1 MCPRVVLSGS
11 VAYDYL
17 MRFPGAF
24 RDYLP
29 RDQEASFAL
38 SFLVDQ
44 LVRRY
49 GGVAPNIAYTLALL
63 GERPTILAAVG
74 EDFEPYRVWL
84 EEHGVD
90 TSAVR
95 VIPGEY
101 TASFFGVTDLRQAQ
115 LGVFYVGAML
125 HARTLSLLDL
135 SFRPN
140 LVVISPDDVEAMRKR
155 VQECQALNL
164 PYFYDPGQQIVRL
177 SGEDL
182 RHGIQAA
189 RALFLN
195 EYEAQ
200 LLEQKTQW
208 GLKEWRERVAEF
220 VVITQGERGSTVYT
234 REAEW
239 HIPIVPARQVAD
251 PTGAGDAYR
260 GGFLKGY
267 LHGLDLATCGR
278 MGALAASYC
287 VEAQGPQSHAFTWEE
302 FRRRFEEVFGYPLPT
317 LESRKLSEEG

>member
-1 MCPRVVLSGS
+1 MSKRVVLSGS

-29 RDQEASFAL
+29 KGDEDSFAL

-63 GERPTILAAVG
+63 GERPVILATVG
-74 EDFEPYRVWL
+74 EDFEPYRLWL

-90 TSAVR
+90 TSAIR
-95 VIPGEY
+95 VIPGEH
-101 TASFFGVTDLRQAQ
+101 TASFFGVSDLRQSQ

-125 HARTLSLLDL
+125 HARELSLLDL
-135 SFRPN
+135 PFRPD

-155 VQECQALNL
+155 VQECRALEI
-164 PYFYDPGQQIVRL
+164 PYIYDPGQQIVRL

-182 RHGIQAA
+182 RQGIEGA

-195 EYEAQ
+195 EYEAH
-200 LLEQKTQW
+200 LLHQKTGW
-208 GLKEWRERVAEF
+208 DLDHWRQRVQDF
-220 VVITQGERGSTVYT
+220 VVVTRGAQGSTIYT
-234 REAEW
+234 REQQW
-239 HIPIVPARQVAD
+239 DIPIAPPRQVAD

-267 LHGLDLATCGR
+267 LHDVDLPTCGR
-278 MGALAASYC
+278 MGALAAAFC
-287 VEAQGPQSHAFTWEE
+287 VEAQGPQSHHFTWET
-302 FRRRFEEVFGYPLPT
+302 FRERFHQVFGYELPE
-317 LESRKLSEEG
+317 LPVLVRPS